1 MASNLET
8 KISLLDHSTTGN
20 LSPYKLFSIFQQ
32 IGTGQDHER
41 DPSERA
47 YNLVTKAYFGS
58 KEYRNAH
65 RLVTY
70 H

>member
-1 MASNLET
+1 MANLIFFLN
-8 KISLLDHSTTGN
+8 KLLCI
-20 LSPYKLFSIFQQ
+20 LQQ
-32 IGTGQDHER
+32 IGTGKDHER

-70 H
+70 HLYSSDTKFYLSD